1 MPSETTSSLATAA
14 FRLST
19 QQERGWLEH
28 ERGARQFAQ
37 CAIGIE
43 GPLDLERLKTA
54 LQQAV
59 AKYEILR
66 TVLRRQTGV
75 KLPFQV
81 IQEDAAFHFEQEAG
95 GKIEDHLR
103 RERESLNA
111 EDSSA
116 LRTLLISTSAER
128 HTLVL
133 TLPVACADYE
143 TLENLFRE
151 IAAGYG
157 GEVGSV
163 SDEVMQYADLVEW
176 QNELLTSEE
185 TKTGRDFWRNGCR
198 GVDFAALQSSALPL
212 EKKED
217 ASFRSSSFAVA
228 IPGLSKSIENLASQ
242 RKTSQ
247 EIILLS
253 AWTALLSR
261 LTGIPDTTT
270 GVEFHGRRYEEL
282 ARALGPLARSLPIR
296 MEISPETRFSDLLA
310 RASAASEEARNW
322 QESFAWSQACEV
334 ESPFLP
340 FAFDYHDSGGKEIQ
354 ARVTFGLE
362 RVWVVSE
369 RFKLRLSVVRR
380 GAELELEF
388 EYDASRLDRSAVECI
403 AGYYQNLL
411 AAAMANPETR
421 VSRLPLLSE
430 NDRREMLVEWNQTA
444 TEYPVEKCLHQ
455 LFEQQAARTPER
467 EAVRCGEVAFTYREL
482 NERANQL
489 AHYLRGLGVGADRP
503 VGLCLERSAET
514 MVTVL
519 AILKAG
525 GAYVP
530 LNPDNPPAR
539 LLQQLHGAAAVITEA
554 KLSSQLPAFVGQECP
569 THTIVLD
576 REQQLWA
583 KESKENP
590 KSNTTPE
597 NLVYVI
603 YTSGSTGV
611 PKGVAVRHRNLVNYA
626 DFIAKRLELEKYPE
640 GLQFATV
647 STLGADLGNT
657 CIYPSLISG
666 GALHIIGYEMATDPR
681 KFAEYVAKYPI
692 DVLKIVPSHLQALVQ
707 SDDAAKLLP
716 RKYLIFGGETLTPK
730 LLEKIEA
737 LNLNCGILNH
747 YGPTETTVGSLTL
760 KLRGENQNKDQDN
773 DYDWKHAQLA
783 SIPIGRPIQNTQV
796 YILDANLEPVP
807 VGVIGELYIAGAG
820 VTAGYLGQAEKTA
833 ERFVK
838 NPFATGSKSATGE
851 TMYRTGDL
859 ARYGAD
865 GNIEF
870 LGRGDDQVKI
880 RGFRIELG
888 EIEAVLARHAGV
900 KQAVVLARAAA
911 AEKEAGKEKD
921 EPGEKRLLA
930 YVVAHRDAALGSS
943 AGSSTAAEI
952 TGETLRAYLRQELPD
967 YMVPQAVM
975 VLAKLPLNANGKIDR
990 QALPEPEQLTA
1001 AKTYAAPR
1009 TTTEK
1014 AIAEIWA
1021 EVLRRKPGQIS
1032 VDDNFFDLGGHS
1044 LLATQVI
1051 SRIRR
1056 TLNIELPLRTL
1067 FESPTVAALAQQAE
1081 KSAAL
1086 NEPEIAPMVKVPRDK
1101 PLPLSFAQQ
1110 RLWVLDR
1117 MEPDNPLYN
1126 IPRAVRLTGELNTK
1140 ALVDSLNEIVRRHES
1155 QRTTFDADK
1164 DGEPIQVIA
1173 ESFALNIPTV
1183 DLSTRPGAERE
1194 AAVREIAAKEAQTP
1208 FDLSKGPLLRAT
1220 IVKLD
1225 SRDHVL
1231 LLTMHHIVS
1240 DAWSAAIFFQ
1250 ELGVLYTAFA
1260 AGKPS
1265 PLPELAVQYA
1275 DYAAW
1280 QRKFL
1285 QGKALEDQIS
1295 YWREHLIG
1303 APPLLQLPADRPR
1316 PEVRK
1321 FEGTYEPIPVRNDV
1335 AEAVKAFCQQEGV
1348 TPFMALLAAFKAL
1361 LFRYSG
1367 QEHIVLG
1374 TDIANRTTDE
1384 TEKMIGFFIN
1394 LLPLHTDL
1402 TGDPTFRELVAR
1414 VREVALGAYAHQDI
1428 PFDKLVQDLQP
1439 ERSSSHNP
1447 IVQALFVMQNIP
1459 PQTRELPGLEVTY
1472 FPTPIT
1478 RSKFDVGVFM
1488 RENAKGMF
1496 QDWLY
1501 STELFDRSTILRMAS
1516 HFENLLGQALSHPET
1531 RLSALEMR
1539 NPEEIQQME
1548 KEKTERKQSQRKK
1561 LIAVEPKAVP
1571 LGSASPKK
1579 EG

>member
-19 QQERGWLEH
+19 QQERAWLEH
-28 ERGARQFAQ
+28 ERGAQQFAQ

-43 GPLDLERLKTA
+43 GPLDVERLKTA

-59 AKYEILR
+59 LKYEILR

-81 IQEDAAFHFEQEAG
+81 IHEDAAFHFEQEAG
-95 GKIEDHLR
+95 GELEDRLH
-103 RERESLNA
+103 RERESLTA

-128 HTLVL
+128 YTLVL

-143 TLENLFRE
+143 TLKNLFRE

-157 GEVGSV
+157 GEAGSA
-163 SDEVMQYADLVEW
+163 SDEIMQYADLVEW
-176 QNELLTSEE
+176 QNELLASKE
-185 TKTGRDFWRNGCR
+185 TKAGRDFWRNNCR
-198 GVDFAALQSSALPL
+198 NIDFVALQSSVLPL
-212 EKKED
+212 EKKDD
-217 ASFRSSSFAVA
+217 AAFCFGSFAIA
-228 IPGLSKSIENLASQ
+228 IPGLSKSIDNLASQ
-242 RKTSQ
+242 SKTSP

-261 LTGIPDTTT
+261 LTGVLDVTT
-270 GVEFHGRRYEEL
+270 GFEFDGRRYEEL
-282 ARALGPLARSLPIR
+282 ASALGPLARSLPMR
-296 MEISPETRFSDLLA
+296 METSPETQFSDLIA
-310 RASAASEEARNW
+310 RVSAATEEARNW

-354 ARVTFGLE
+354 ASVTFSLE

-380 GAELELEF
+380 GAELELGF
-388 EYDASRLDRSAVECI
+388 EYDASRLERGTVERI

-411 AAAMANPETR
+411 AAAMANPETA
-421 VSRLPLLSE
+421 VAKLPLLSE
-430 NDRREMLVEWNQTA
+430 SERRELLVEWNQTA
-444 TEYPVEKCLHQ
+444 AEFPSSKCLHQ

-482 NERANQL
+482 NERVNQL
-489 AHYLRGLGVGADRP
+489 AHYLRGLGVGPDRP

-514 MVTVL
+514 MVAVL
-519 AILKAG
+519 GILKAG

-554 KLSSQLPAFVGQECP
+554 KLSAQLPEFGGA
-569 THTIVLD
+569 TIVLD
-576 REQQLWA
+576 REQHLWA
-583 KESKENP
+583 KESKTNP
-590 KSNTTPE
+590 AANTTPE

-626 DFIAKRLELEKYPE
+626 DFITKRLDLEKHPE

-666 GALHIIGYEMATDPR
+666 GTLHIVGYEMATDPR
-681 KFAEYVAKYPI
+681 KFAEYVGKYPI

-737 LNLNCGILNH
+737 LNPSCEILNH

-760 KLRGENQNKDQDN
+760 KLRGRDQNKGK
-773 DYDWKHAQLA
+773 DYDWKHAGLA

-820 VTAGYLGQAEKTA
+820 VTAGYLGQAEKTS
-833 ERFVK
+833 ERFIP
-838 NPFATGSKSATGE
+838 NPFANDASSGAGK

-859 ARYGAD
+859 ARYGED

-888 EIEAVLARHAGV
+888 EIEAVLARHPGV
-900 KQAVVLARAAA
+900 KHAVVLARAAA
-911 AEKEAGKEKD
+911 AEKEKD

-930 YVVAHRDAALGSS
+930 YVVAHRDAASGSGS
-943 AGSSTAAEI
+943 GAGV
-952 TGETLRAYLRQELPD
+952 TGETLRIYLKQELPD

-1001 AKTYAAPR
+1001 ARTYTPPSTA
-1009 TTTEK
+1009 TEK

-1021 EVLRRKPGQIS
+1021 EVLRRTPGQIS

-1056 TLNIELPLRTL
+1056 ALNIELPLRTL

-1086 NEPEIAPMVKVPRDK
+1086 NEPEIPPMVRVPRDQ

-1117 MEPDNPLYN
+1117 MEPNNPLYN
-1126 IPRAVRLTGELNTK
+1126 IPRAVRLTGDLNTK
-1140 ALVDSLNEIVRRHES
+1140 ALVNSLNEIVRRHES
-1155 QRTTFDADK
+1155 QRTTFDAGT
-1164 DGEPIQVIA
+1164 DGEPVQVIA
-1173 ESFALNIPTV
+1173 ESFILNTPTV
-1183 DLSTRPGAERE
+1183 DLSTRPGAERQ

-1220 IVKLD
+1220 ILKLD

-1260 AGKPS
+1260 AGTPS
-1265 PLPELAVQYA
+1265 PLSELAIQYA

-1280 QRKFL
+1280 QRKFF
-1285 QGKALEDQIS
+1285 QGKALEDQVS
-1295 YWREHLIG
+1295 YWREHLKG
-1303 APPLLQLPADRPR
+1303 APPLLQLPADRRR

-1321 FEGTYEPIPVRNDV
+1321 FEGAYEPIPVRSDV
-1335 AEAVKAFCQQEGV
+1335 AEAVKTFCQQEGV

-1459 PQTRELPGLEVTY
+1459 PQQRELPGLEVTY

-1539 NPEEIQQME
+1539 NAEEIQQME

-1561 LIAVEPKAVP
+1561 LMAVEPKAVT
-1571 LGSASPKK
+1571 LDSASPKK